1 MYHSS
6 YRTYNLIYSDR
17 LHLLEEKEICR
28 HTSQGK
34 RKATKRRKSR
44 NDESHEPFFPKHAPT
59 SLPWSLLFGK
69 RDSHSWSY
77 GTHVVDHLWE
87 VNEEINESGSF
98 VPDPK
103 TWCPLLSQM
112 LVMRTII
119 MNVIFFQNIF
129 LNFILGEVR
138 PNV

>member
-6 YRTYNLIYSDR
+6 YSTYNLIYSVGCIYWR
-17 LHLLEEKEICR
+17 
-28 HTSQGK
+28 
-34 RKATKRRKSR
+34 KRRFVVTHHKGKER
-44 NDESHEPFFPKHAPT
+44 QQNDESHEPFFSKHAPT

-69 RDSHSWSY
+69 RDSHSWCY
-77 GTHVVDHLWE
+77 GTPVVDHLWE

-119 MNVIFFQNIF
+119 MDVIFFQNIF
-129 LNFILGEVR
+129 LNFILGEVH